1 MFFYLILL
9 LFISILCSSIIYF
22 IPYHLI
28 KYFQK
33 RKAIVLNNI
42 KKLLNGG
49 IGQFPRTNFEKILLK
64 YNGFSN
70 KLNDIY
76 NLYFKKNLHHIIK
89 LSVIF
94 YYISSVLIQKIFHVK
109 FLNLSLLSFLDIS
122 SFVVGVL
129 GMYGIYIGFLQYTTE
144 NNERGKYL
152 GKNKTSYVLKDFF
165 WYRFSQSK
173 AFILSLLVLTIVP
186 NIIKLSLLTNEVN
199 LYLIYLW
206 QSSLLLLL
214 IAFVFLLKMSLFLI
228 SIISRINS
236 GVDYDLQSIIRER
249 IQEEYIQKFWIE
261 FQKELYIKKIDK
273 IDREHTLVECLFYK
287 LSFFRNHRF
296 MRKQLLCDDL
306 EPRFLYNWL
315 KYDTRN
321 LSEFEKK
328 EFIELVFIGIQKDV
342 YQKIGDKNKQIIKY
356 LEEFHRFYRL
366 FVEMK
371 WRLFVSDD
379 EMYRITRKKPSNL
392 DIILPFE
399 SWYIL
404 LNHDIKIFNELFKSF
419 DNELIYNYYVK
430 QIKRQLLGFTFGRKN
445 SLKFSDETV
454 ENFLWKL
461 IFRHPQ
467 LDVQRVYDGLIISTK
482 KIIDSNNLYKISVKK
497 NGNSR
502 VLKLLNFQYARLKEN
517 RIKDNIRS
525 SERFRNFKFYE
536 EEFEYFKWSQ
546 LWKQKNLFQNNV
558 NYNTNIFRGSERTL
572 NEYSKVLFESLEY
585 SYEQFNQYQ
594 ENCILSMNNEYSL
607 AFMLYQLL
615 YTDYTEWDDN
625 IEFYDA
631 EIKKL
636 MSCDE
641 EQQNY
646 LFYQAKEIILRTNIS
661 DRITDEILDKLWTKR
676 NEKIIDF
683 YWFNQFGRSHQM
695 SELKIVYVQWL
706 LSGKKFSFSSRFNF
720 IYDSFSFGK
729 VVTRAKN
736 SEKCIK
742 VSVNKLHWKRVRN
755 KEKIDNFCREYL
767 LLTDKLDSIFTND
780 FYSYKQTG
788 IQLSVEYLLRTNK
801 VNLSNV
807 IEDLSVSSLLR
818 LERILS
824 YRGYRY
830 NRYFSYTSRTIFD
843 SMTSNSPFYWSG
855 GEGVLEFYILKT
867 IDSFYQDL
875 YLDTQFIE
883 GFKWKMISTLNSQNM
898 MIDEYVEVISQ
909 KVSIVDSV
917 SKFQKEEIIRKLND
931 LLYNTETK
939 SNQSKLAHK
948 KIYRYR

>member
-9 LFISILCSSIIYF
+9 LFFSILCSSIIYF
-22 IPYHLI
+22 IPYHII

-33 RKAIVLNNI
+33 RKAIVINNI
-42 KKLLNGG
+42 KSLLNNG

-64 YNGFSN
+64 YNGLSN

-76 NLYFKKNLHHIIK
+76 NLYFKKNMHHIIK

-173 AFILSLLVLTIVP
+173 AFIFSLLVLTIVP

-199 LYLIYLW
+199 IYLIYLW

-228 SIISRINS
+228 SIISTINS
-236 GVDYDLQSIIRER
+236 GVDYNLQSIIRER
-249 IQEEYIQKFWIE
+249 IQEEYTQKFWIE

-273 IDREHTLVECLFYK
+273 IDREHTLIECLIYK
-287 LSFFRNHRF
+287 LSFFRKHQF
-296 MRKQLLCDDL
+296 MRKQLLYDDL

-315 KYDTRN
+315 KYDTKN

-328 EFIELVFIGIQKDV
+328 EFIELVFVGIQKDV
-342 YQKIGDKNKQIIKY
+342 YQKIGDNNKQITKN
-356 LEEFHRFYRL
+356 LEEFHRFYKL

-371 WRLFVSDD
+371 WELFVSDD
-379 EMYRITRKKPSNL
+379 KMYRITRKKPSNI

-404 LNHDIKIFNELFKSF
+404 LNHDINIFNELFKIF
-419 DNELIYNYYVK
+419 DSELIHNYYVK
-430 QIKRQLLGFTFGRKN
+430 QIKRQLLGSTFRRKK
-445 SLKFSDETV
+445 SLKFSVETV
-454 ENFLWKL
+454 ENFLWKM

-467 LDVQRVYDGLIISTK
+467 LDIQRVYDGLILSTK

-502 VLKLLNFQYARLKEN
+502 VLKLLDSQYVRLKEN
-517 RIKDNIRS
+517 RIKDNIKS

-536 EEFEYFKWSQ
+536 KEFEYFKWYQ
-546 LWKQKNLFQNNV
+546 FWKQKNLFQNNV
-558 NYNTNIFRGSERTL
+558 NYNTNIFRSSERTF

-594 ENCILSMNNEYSL
+594 KNCILSMNNEYSL
-607 AFMLYQLL
+607 AFMLYHLL

-646 LFYQAKEIILRTNIS
+646 LFYQAKEIILRTKIS

-676 NEKIIDF
+676 NEKITNF
-683 YWFNQFGRSHQM
+683 SWFNQFGTWAQM
-695 SELKIVYVQWL
+695 SELKIMYIQWL
-706 LSGKKFSFSSRFNF
+706 LSDKKGVVSNRFDLENLSSS
-720 IYDSFSFGK
+720 DE
-729 VVTRAKN
+729 
-736 SEKCIK
+736 EKMNNIC
-742 VSVNKLHWKRVRN
+742 L
-755 KEKIDNFCREYL
+755 EYFFL
-767 LLTDKLDSIFTND
+767 AEKLDSIFKKES
-780 FYSYKQTG
+780 YSSKKTDV
-788 IQLSVEYLLRTNK
+788 QLSVEYLLKTNK
-801 VNLSNV
+801 VKLSNI
-807 IEDLSVSSLLR
+807 IERLSVSSLLR
-818 LERILS
+818 LECILRFS
-824 YRGYRY
+824 NHRY
-830 NRYFSYTSRTIFD
+830 NQDISYTSRTIFD
-843 SMTSNSPFYWSG
+843 SMISNSQFYWSG
-855 GEGVLEFYILKT
+855 GKGVLEFYILKT
-867 IDSFYQDL
+867 IDDFYQDL
-875 YLDTQFIE
+875 YLDNQFIE
-883 GFKWKMISTLNSQNM
+883 GLKGGMVSTLNSQNM

-909 KVSIVDSV
+909 KVSILDSV
-917 SKFQKEEIIRKLND
+917 SKFQKKEIIRKLND

-939 SNQSKLAHK
+939 NNQRKLDYK
-948 KIYRYR
+948 KAYRYR

>member
-9 LFISILCSSIIYF
+9 LFISILCSFIIYF
-22 IPYHLI
+22 IPYHII

-33 RKAIVLNNI
+33 RKAIVINNI
-42 KKLLNGG
+42 NRLLNGG

-173 AFILSLLVLTIVP
+173 AFIFSLLVLTIVP
-186 NIIKLSLLTNEVN
+186 NVIKLSLLTNEVN

-228 SIISRINS
+228 SIISTINS
-236 GVDYDLQSIIRER
+236 VVDYNLQSIIRER

-273 IDREHTLVECLFYK
+273 IDREHTLIECLFYK
-287 LSFFRNHRF
+287 LSFFRNHQF
-296 MRKQLLCDDL
+296 MRKQLLYDNL

-342 YQKIGDKNKQIIKY
+342 DQKIGDKNKQIIKNI
-356 LEEFHRFYRL
+356 EEFYRFYRL
-366 FVEMK
+366 FAEMK

-379 EMYRITRKKPSNL
+379 EMYRITRKNPSNL
-392 DIILPFE
+392 DIILPFK

-419 DNELIYNYYVK
+419 DNEQIYNYYVK
-430 QIKRQLLGFTFGRKN
+430 QIKRQLLGYTFRRKN

-454 ENFLWKL
+454 ENFLWKM

-467 LDVQRVYDGLIISTK
+467 LDMKRVYDGLILSTK

-502 VLKLLNFQYARLKEN
+502 VLKLSNFQYVRLKEN
-517 RIKDNIRS
+517 RTKDNIKS

-536 EEFEYFKWSQ
+536 KEFEYFKWYQ
-546 LWKQKNLFQNNV
+546 FWNQKNLFQNNV
-558 NYNTNIFRGSERTL
+558 NYNTNIFRGSERTF

-594 ENCILSMNNEYSL
+594 KNCILSMNDEYKLS
-607 AFMLYQLL
+607 FMLYQLFNA
-615 YTDYTEWDDN
+615 YHTQWDDN
-625 IEFYDA
+625 IQFYDS
-631 EIKKL
+631 EIKNII
-636 MSCDE
+636 MCDKE
-641 EQQNY
+641 KQNKI
-646 LFYQAKEIILRTNIS
+646 FKKAKIIILSKPDITHHITEKFLTN
-661 DRITDEILDKLWTKR
+661 LWDKR
-676 NEKIIDF
+676 NEKITNF
-683 YWFNQFGRSHQM
+683 FWFNQFGTWDQM
-695 SELKIVYVQWL
+695 SELKVIYIQWL
-706 LSGKKFSFSSRFNF
+706 LSDKKGGVSNRFDLENLSSS
-720 IYDSFSFGK
+720 DE
-729 VVTRAKN
+729 
-736 SEKCIK
+736 EKMNNIC
-742 VSVNKLHWKRVRN
+742 L
-755 KEKIDNFCREYL
+755 EYFFL
-767 LLTDKLDSIFTND
+767 AEKLDSIFKKES
-780 FYSYKQTG
+780 YSSKKTDV
-788 IQLSVEYLLRTNK
+788 QLSVEYLLKTNK
-801 VNLSNV
+801 VKLSNI
-807 IEDLSVSSLLR
+807 IERLSVSSLLR
-818 LERILS
+818 LEWILRFS
-824 YRGYRY
+824 NHHY
-830 NRYFSYTSRTIFD
+830 NQDISYTSRTIFD
-843 SMTSNSPFYWSG
+843 SMISNSQFYWSG
-855 GEGVLEFYILKT
+855 GKGVLEFYILKT
-867 IDSFYQDL
+867 IDDFYQDL
-875 YLDTQFIE
+875 YLDSQFIE
-883 GFKWKMISTLNSQNM
+883 GLKGEMVSTLNSQNM

-917 SKFQKEEIIRKLND
+917 SKFQKKEIIRKLND

-939 SNQSKLAHK
+939 SNQNKLDYK
-948 KIYRYR
+948 KPYRYR

>member
-9 LFISILCSSIIYF
+9 LFFSILCSSIIYF
-22 IPYHLI
+22 IPYHI
-28 KYFQK
+28 IEYFQK
-33 RKAIVLNNI
+33 RKAIVINNINSFLNN
-42 KKLLNGG
+42 G

-70 KLNDIY
+70 KLNDTY
-76 NLYFKKNLHHIIK
+76 NLYFKKNMHHIIK

-94 YYISSVLIQKIFHVK
+94 YYISSVLIQKLFHVK

-173 AFILSLLVLTIVP
+173 AFIFSLLVLTIVP

-206 QSSLLLLL
+206 QSALLLLL
-214 IAFVFLLKMSLFLI
+214 ISFVFLLKMSLFLI
-228 SIISRINS
+228 SIISTINS
-236 GVDYDLQSIIRER
+236 GVDYNLQSIIRER
-249 IQEEYIQKFWIE
+249 IQEEYTQKFWIE

-273 IDREHTLVECLFYK
+273 IDRKHTLIECLFYK
-287 LSFFRNHRF
+287 LSFFRNHQF
-296 MRKQLLCDDL
+296 MRKQLLYDDL

-315 KYDTRN
+315 KYDTNN
-321 LSEFEKK
+321 LSELEKK

-342 YQKIGDKNKQIIKY
+342 YKKIDDSNKQITKN
-356 LEEFHRFYRL
+356 LKEFYRFYKL

-371 WRLFVSDD
+371 WRLFISDD
-379 EMYRITRKKPSNL
+379 EMYRITRKEPSNL
-392 DIILPFE
+392 DIMLPFE

-404 LNHDIKIFNELFKSF
+404 LNHDIKIFNELFKIF
-419 DNELIYNYYVK
+419 DNGLIYNYYVK
-430 QIKRQLLGFTFGRKN
+430 QIKRQFLGSTFRRKIP
-445 SLKFSDETV
+445 LEFSDETV
-454 ENFLWKL
+454 ENFLWKM

-502 VLKLLNFQYARLKEN
+502 VLKLLNFQYVRLKEK
-517 RIKDNIRS
+517 RIKDNIKS
-525 SERFRNFKFYE
+525 SERFSNFKFYE
-536 EEFEYFKWSQ
+536 EEFEYFKWYQ
-546 LWKQKNLFQNNV
+546 FWKQKNLFQNNV

-572 NEYSKVLFESLEY
+572 NEYSKVLFKSLEY

-594 ENCILSMNNEYSL
+594 KNCILSMNNEYSL

-615 YTDYTEWDDN
+615 NTDYTEWDDN
-625 IEFYDA
+625 IEFYDT

-646 LFYQAKEIILRTNIS
+646 LFEQAKEIILRTNIS
-661 DRITDEILDKLWTKR
+661 YRITDEILDKLWTKR
-676 NEKIIDF
+676 NEKITDF

-706 LSGKKFSFSSRFNF
+706 LSGKKFSFSSRFSF
-720 IYDSFSFGK
+720 INDSFSFGK
-729 VVTRAKN
+729 VVTRVN
-736 SEKCIK
+736 QSEKSIK
-742 VSVNKLHWKRVRN
+742 VSGNKLHWKRVRN
-755 KEKIDNFCREYL
+755 KEKMDNFCREYL

-780 FYSYKQTG
+780 FYSYKQND
-788 IQLSVEYLLRTNK
+788 IQLSVEYLLSTNK
-801 VNLSNV
+801 VDLSNV
-807 IEDLSVSSLLR
+807 IANLSVSSLLR
-818 LERILS
+818 LEWIL
-824 YRGYRY
+824 RFRVHRY
-830 NRYFSYTSRTIFD
+830 NRDFSYTRRTIFD
-843 SMTSNSPFYWSG
+843 AMTLNSSFYWSG
-855 GEGVLEFYILKT
+855 GEGVLEFYTLKI
-867 IDSFYQDL
+867 IDSFYQEL
-875 YLDTQFIE
+875 YMDTQFLE
-883 GFKWKMISTLNSQNM
+883 GIKCKLIFILNSHNKTVE
-898 MIDEYVEVISQ
+898 EYIESIFKKDSGVDNISILQ
-909 KVSIVDSV
+909 KG
-917 SKFQKEEIIRKLND
+917 QIISRLND
-931 LLYNTETK
+931 ILFYEDK
-939 SNQSKLAHK
+939 QSESKVRK
-948 KIYRYR
+948 KYRYK

>member
-9 LFISILCSSIIYF
+9 LFFSILCSSIIYF
-22 IPYHLI
+22 IPYHII

-33 RKAIVLNNI
+33 RKAIVINNI
-42 KKLLNGG
+42 KSLLNNG

-76 NLYFKKNLHHIIK
+76 NLYFKKNMHHIIK

-173 AFILSLLVLTIVP
+173 AFIFSLLVLTIVP

-199 LYLIYLW
+199 IYLIYLW

-228 SIISRINS
+228 SIISTINS
-236 GVDYDLQSIIRER
+236 GVDYNLQSIIRER
-249 IQEEYIQKFWIE
+249 IQEEYTQKFWIE

-273 IDREHTLVECLFYK
+273 IDREHTLIDCLIYK
-287 LSFFRNHRF
+287 LSFFRKHQF
-296 MRKQLLCDDL
+296 MRKQLLYDDL

-315 KYDTRN
+315 KYDTKN

-328 EFIELVFIGIQKDV
+328 EFIELVFVGIQKDV
-342 YQKIGDKNKQIIKY
+342 YQKIGDNNKQITKN
-356 LEEFHRFYRL
+356 LEEFHRFYKL

-371 WRLFVSDD
+371 WKLFVSDD
-379 EMYRITRKKPSNL
+379 KMYRITRKKPSNI

-404 LNHDIKIFNELFKSF
+404 LNHDINIFNELFKIF
-419 DNELIYNYYVK
+419 DSELIHNYYVK
-430 QIKRQLLGFTFGRKN
+430 QIKRQLLGSTFRRKK
-445 SLKFSDETV
+445 SLKFSVETV
-454 ENFLWKL
+454 ENFLWKM

-467 LDVQRVYDGLIISTK
+467 LAIQRVYDGLILSTK

-502 VLKLLNFQYARLKEN
+502 VLKLLDSQYVRLKEN
-517 RIKDNIRS
+517 RIKDNIKS

-536 EEFEYFKWSQ
+536 KEFEYFKWYQ
-546 LWKQKNLFQNNV
+546 FWKQKNLFQNNV
-558 NYNTNIFRGSERTL
+558 NYNTNIFRSSERTF

-594 ENCILSMNNEYSL
+594 KNCILSMNNEYSL
-607 AFMLYQLL
+607 AFMLYHLL

-646 LFYQAKEIILRTNIS
+646 LFYQAKEIILRTKIS

-676 NEKIIDF
+676 NEKITNF
-683 YWFNQFGRSHQM
+683 SWFNQFGTWAQM
-695 SELKIVYVQWL
+695 SELKIMYIQWL
-706 LSGKKFSFSSRFNF
+706 LSDKKGVVSNRFDLENLSSS
-720 IYDSFSFGK
+720 DE
-729 VVTRAKN
+729 
-736 SEKCIK
+736 EKMNNIC
-742 VSVNKLHWKRVRN
+742 L
-755 KEKIDNFCREYL
+755 EYFFL
-767 LLTDKLDSIFTND
+767 AEKLDSIFKKES
-780 FYSYKQTG
+780 YSSKKTDV
-788 IQLSVEYLLRTNK
+788 QLSVEYLLKTNK
-801 VNLSNV
+801 VKLSNI
-807 IEDLSVSSLLR
+807 IERLSVSSLLR
-818 LERILS
+818 LECILRFS
-824 YRGYRY
+824 NHRY
-830 NRYFSYTSRTIFD
+830 NQDISYTSRTIFD
-843 SMTSNSPFYWSG
+843 SMISNSQFYWSG
-855 GEGVLEFYILKT
+855 GKGVLEFYILKT
-867 IDSFYQDL
+867 IDDFYQDL
-875 YLDTQFIE
+875 YLDNQFIE
-883 GFKWKMISTLNSQNM
+883 GLKGEMVSTLNSQNM

-909 KVSIVDSV
+909 KVSILDSV
-917 SKFQKEEIIRKLND
+917 SKFQKKEIIRKLND

-939 SNQSKLAHK
+939 NNQRKLDYK
-948 KIYRYR
+948 KAYRYR

>member
-9 LFISILCSSIIYF
+9 LFFSLLCSSIMYF
-22 IPYHLI
+22 IPYHII

-33 RKAIVLNNI
+33 RKAIVINNI
-42 KKLLNGG
+42 KSLLDNG
-49 IGQFPRTNFEKILLK
+49 IGQFPRTSFEKILLK

-76 NLYFKKNLHHIIK
+76 NLYFKKNMHHIIK
-89 LSVIF
+89 LSIIF

-173 AFILSLLVLTIVP
+173 AFIFSLLVLTIVP

-199 LYLIYLW
+199 LNLIYLW

-228 SIISRINS
+228 SIISTINS
-236 GVDYDLQSIIRER
+236 GVDYNLQSIIRER
-249 IQEEYIQKFWIE
+249 IQEEYTQKFWIE

-273 IDREHTLVECLFYK
+273 IDREHTLIDCLIYK
-287 LSFFRNHRF
+287 LSFFRKHQF
-296 MRKQLLCDDL
+296 MRKQLLYDNL

-315 KYDTRN
+315 KYDTKN
-321 LSEFEKK
+321 LSESEKK
-328 EFIELVFIGIQKDV
+328 EFIELVFVGIQKDV
-342 YQKIGDKNKQIIKY
+342 YQKIGDNNKQITKN
-356 LEEFHRFYRL
+356 LEEFHRFYKL

-371 WRLFVSDD
+371 WELFVSDD
-379 EMYRITRKKPSNL
+379 KMYRITRKKPSNI

-404 LNHDIKIFNELFKSF
+404 LNHDIKIFNELFKIF
-419 DNELIYNYYVK
+419 DSELIYNYYVK
-430 QIKRQLLGFTFGRKN
+430 QIKRQLLGSTFRRKK

-454 ENFLWKL
+454 ENFLWKM

-467 LDVQRVYDGLIISTK
+467 LDIQRVYDGLILSTK

-502 VLKLLNFQYARLKEN
+502 VLKLLDFQYVRLKEN
-517 RIKDNIRS
+517 RIKDNIKS
-525 SERFRNFKFYE
+525 SERFRNFKFYQK
-536 EEFEYFKWSQ
+536 EFEYFKWYQ
-546 LWKQKNLFQNNV
+546 FWKQKNLFQNNV
-558 NYNTNIFRGSERTL
+558 NYNTNIFRGSERTF

-594 ENCILSMNNEYSL
+594 KNCILSMNNEHSL
-607 AFMLYQLL
+607 AFMLYHLL

-676 NEKIIDF
+676 NEKITNF
-683 YWFNQFGRSHQM
+683 SWFNQFGTWDQM
-695 SELKIVYVQWL
+695 SELKIMYIQWL
-706 LSGKKFSFSSRFNF
+706 LSDKKGVVSNRFDLENLSSS
-720 IYDSFSFGK
+720 DE
-729 VVTRAKN
+729 
-736 SEKCIK
+736 EKMNNIC
-742 VSVNKLHWKRVRN
+742 L
-755 KEKIDNFCREYL
+755 EYFFL
-767 LLTDKLDSIFTND
+767 AEKLDSIFKKES
-780 FYSYKQTG
+780 YSSKKTDV
-788 IQLSVEYLLRTNK
+788 QLSVEYLLKTNK
-801 VNLSNV
+801 VKLSNI
-807 IEDLSVSSLLR
+807 IERLSVSSLLR
-818 LERILS
+818 LEWILRFS
-824 YRGYRY
+824 NHRY
-830 NRYFSYTSRTIFD
+830 NQDISYTSRTIFD
-843 SMTSNSPFYWSG
+843 SMISNSQFYWSG
-855 GEGVLEFYILKT
+855 GKGVLEFYILKT
-867 IDSFYQDL
+867 IDDFYQDL
-875 YLDTQFIE
+875 YLDNQFIE
-883 GFKWKMISTLNSQNM
+883 GLKREMVSTLNSQNM

-909 KVSIVDSV
+909 KVSNLDSV
-917 SKFQKEEIIRKLND
+917 SKFQKKEIIRKLND
-931 LLYNTETK
+931 LLYKTETK
-939 SNQSKLAHK
+939 SNQSKLDYK
-948 KIYRYR
+948 KPYRYK

>member
-9 LFISILCSSIIYF
+9 LFFSILCSSIIYF
-22 IPYHLI
+22 IPYHII

-33 RKAIVLNNI
+33 RKAIVINNI
-42 KKLLNGG
+42 KSLLNNG

-64 YNGFSN
+64 YNGLSN

-76 NLYFKKNLHHIIK
+76 NLYFKKNMHHIIK

-173 AFILSLLVLTIVP
+173 AFIFSLLVLTIVP

-199 LYLIYLW
+199 IYLIYLW

-228 SIISRINS
+228 SIISTINS
-236 GVDYDLQSIIRER
+236 GVDYNLQSIIRER
-249 IQEEYIQKFWIE
+249 IQEEYTQKFWIE

-273 IDREHTLVECLFYK
+273 IDREHTLIDCLIYK
-287 LSFFRNHRF
+287 LSFFRKHQF
-296 MRKQLLCDDL
+296 MRKQLLYDDL

-315 KYDTRN
+315 KYDTKN

-328 EFIELVFIGIQKDV
+328 EFIELVFVGIQKDV
-342 YQKIGDKNKQIIKY
+342 YQKIGDNNKQITKN
-356 LEEFHRFYRL
+356 LEEFHRFYKL

-371 WRLFVSDD
+371 WKLFVSDD
-379 EMYRITRKKPSNL
+379 KMYRITRKKPSNI

-404 LNHDIKIFNELFKSF
+404 LNHDINIFNELFKIF
-419 DNELIYNYYVK
+419 DSELIHNYYVK
-430 QIKRQLLGFTFGRKN
+430 QIKRQLLGSTFRRKK
-445 SLKFSDETV
+445 SLKFSVETV
-454 ENFLWKL
+454 ENFLWKM

-467 LDVQRVYDGLIISTK
+467 LDIQRVYDGLILSTK

-502 VLKLLNFQYARLKEN
+502 VLKLLDSQYVRLKEN
-517 RIKDNIRS
+517 RIKDNIKS

-536 EEFEYFKWSQ
+536 KEFEYFKWYQ
-546 LWKQKNLFQNNV
+546 FWKQKNLFQNNV
-558 NYNTNIFRGSERTL
+558 NYNTNIFRSSERTF

-594 ENCILSMNNEYSL
+594 KNCILSMNNEYSL
-607 AFMLYQLL
+607 AFMLYHLL

-646 LFYQAKEIILRTNIS
+646 LFYQAKEIILRTKIS

-676 NEKIIDF
+676 NEKITNF
-683 YWFNQFGRSHQM
+683 SWFNQFGTWAQM
-695 SELKIVYVQWL
+695 SELKIMYIQWL
-706 LSGKKFSFSSRFNF
+706 LSDKKGVVSNRFDLENLSSS
-720 IYDSFSFGK
+720 DE
-729 VVTRAKN
+729 
-736 SEKCIK
+736 EKMNNIC
-742 VSVNKLHWKRVRN
+742 L
-755 KEKIDNFCREYL
+755 EYFFL
-767 LLTDKLDSIFTND
+767 AEKLDSIFKKES
-780 FYSYKQTG
+780 YSSKKTDV
-788 IQLSVEYLLRTNK
+788 QLSVEYLLKTNK
-801 VNLSNV
+801 VKLSNI
-807 IEDLSVSSLLR
+807 IERLSVSSLLR
-818 LERILS
+818 LECILRFS
-824 YRGYRY
+824 NHRY
-830 NRYFSYTSRTIFD
+830 NQDISYTSRTIFD
-843 SMTSNSPFYWSG
+843 SMISNSQFYWSG
-855 GEGVLEFYILKT
+855 GKGVLEFYILKT
-867 IDSFYQDL
+867 IDDFYQDL
-875 YLDTQFIE
+875 YLDNQFIE
-883 GFKWKMISTLNSQNM
+883 GLKGEMVSTLNSQNM

-909 KVSIVDSV
+909 KVSILDSI
-917 SKFQKEEIIRKLND
+917 SKFQKKEIIRKLND

-939 SNQSKLAHK
+939 NNQRKLDYK
-948 KIYRYR
+948 KAYRYR

>member
-9 LFISILCSSIIYF
+9 LFFSILCSSIIYF
-22 IPYHLI
+22 IPYHI
-28 KYFQK
+28 IEYFQK
-33 RKAIVLNNI
+33 RKAIVINNINSLLNN
-42 KKLLNGG
+42 G

-76 NLYFKKNLHHIIK
+76 NLYFKKNMHHIIK

-94 YYISSVLIQKIFHVK
+94 YYISSVLIQKLFHVK

-173 AFILSLLVLTIVP
+173 AFIFSLLVLTIVP

-206 QSSLLLLL
+206 QSALLLLL
-214 IAFVFLLKMSLFLI
+214 ISFVFLLKMSLFLI
-228 SIISRINS
+228 SIISTINS
-236 GVDYDLQSIIRER
+236 GVDYNLQSIIRER
-249 IQEEYIQKFWIE
+249 IQEEYTQKFWIE

-273 IDREHTLVECLFYK
+273 IDRKPTLIECLFYK
-287 LSFFRNHRF
+287 LSFFRNHQF
-296 MRKQLLCDDL
+296 MRKQLLYDDL

-315 KYDTRN
+315 KYDTNN
-321 LSEFEKK
+321 LSELEKK

-342 YQKIGDKNKQIIKY
+342 YKKIDDSNKQITKN
-356 LEEFHRFYRL
+356 LKEFYRFYKL

-371 WRLFVSDD
+371 WRLFISDD
-379 EMYRITRKKPSNL
+379 EMYRITRKEPSNL
-392 DIILPFE
+392 DIMLPFE

-404 LNHDIKIFNELFKSF
+404 LNHDIKIFNELFKIF

-430 QIKRQLLGFTFGRKN
+430 QIKQQFLGSTFRRKIP
-445 SLKFSDETV
+445 LEFSDETV
-454 ENFLWKL
+454 ENFLWKM

-467 LDVQRVYDGLIISTK
+467 LDVQRVYDRLIISTK

-502 VLKLLNFQYARLKEN
+502 VLKLLNFQYVRLKEK
-517 RIKDNIRS
+517 RIKDNIKS
-525 SERFRNFKFYE
+525 SERFSNFKFYE
-536 EEFEYFKWSQ
+536 EEFEYFKWYQ
-546 LWKQKNLFQNNV
+546 FWKQKNLFQNNI

-572 NEYSKVLFESLEY
+572 NEYSKVLFKSLEY

-594 ENCILSMNNEYSL
+594 KNCILSMNNEYSL

-615 YTDYTEWDDN
+615 NTDYTEWDDN
-625 IEFYDA
+625 IEFYDT

-636 MSCDE
+636 MGCDE
-641 EQQNY
+641 EKQNY
-646 LFYQAKEIILRTNIS
+646 LFYKAKEIILRTNIS
-661 DRITDEILDKLWTKR
+661 YRITDEILDKLWAKR
-676 NEKIIDF
+676 NEKITDF

-706 LSGKKFSFSSRFNF
+706 LSGKKFSFSSRFSF
-720 IYDSFSFGK
+720 INDSFSFGK
-729 VVTRAKN
+729 VVTRAN
-736 SEKCIK
+736 QSEKSIK
-742 VSVNKLHWKRVRN
+742 VSGNKLHWKRVRN
-755 KEKIDNFCREYL
+755 KEKMDNFCREYL

-780 FYSYKQTG
+780 FYSYKQND
-788 IQLSVEYLLRTNK
+788 IQLSVEYLLSTNK
-801 VNLSNV
+801 VDLSNV
-807 IEDLSVSSLLR
+807 IANLSVSSLLR
-818 LERILS
+818 LEWIL
-824 YRGYRY
+824 RFRVHRY
-830 NRYFSYTSRTIFD
+830 NRDFSYTRRTIFD
-843 SMTSNSPFYWSG
+843 AMTSNSPFYWSG
-855 GEGVLEFYILKT
+855 GEGVLEFYTLKI
-867 IDSFYQDL
+867 IDSFYQEL
-875 YLDTQFIE
+875 YMDTQFLE
-883 GFKWKMISTLNSQNM
+883 GIKCKLIFILNSHNKTVE
-898 MIDEYVEVISQ
+898 EYVE
-909 KVSIVDSV
+909 SIVKKDSGV
-917 SKFQKEEIIRKLND
+917 DNISILQKGQIISRLND
-931 LLYNTETK
+931 ILFYEDK
-939 SNQSKLAHK
+939 QSESKVRK
-948 KIYRYR
+948 KYRYK

>member
-1 MFFYLILL
+1 M
-9 LFISILCSSIIYF
+9 
-22 IPYHLI
+22 
-28 KYFQK
+28 
-33 RKAIVLNNI
+33 NNI
-42 KKLLNGG
+42 KSLLNNG

-76 NLYFKKNLHHIIK
+76 NLYFKKNMHHIIK

-173 AFILSLLVLTIVP
+173 AFIFSLLVLTIVP

-228 SIISRINS
+228 SIISTINS
-236 GVDYDLQSIIRER
+236 GVDYNLQSIIRER
-249 IQEEYIQKFWIE
+249 IQEEYTQKFWIE

-273 IDREHTLVECLFYK
+273 IDRKHTLIECLIYK
-287 LSFFRNHRF
+287 LSFFKKHQF
-296 MRKQLLCDDL
+296 MRKQLLYDDL

-328 EFIELVFIGIQKDV
+328 EFIELAFVGIQKDV
-342 YQKIGDKNKQIIKY
+342 YQKIGDNNKQITKN
-356 LEEFHRFYRL
+356 LEEFHRFYKL

-371 WRLFVSDD
+371 WGLFISDD
-379 EMYRITRKKPSNL
+379 EMYRITRKEPSNL
-392 DIILPFE
+392 DIMLPFE

-404 LNHDIKIFNELFKSF
+404 LNHDIKIFNELFKIF

-430 QIKRQLLGFTFGRKN
+430 QIKRQFLGSTFRRKIP
-445 SLKFSDETV
+445 LEFSDETV
-454 ENFLWKL
+454 ENFLWKM

-502 VLKLLNFQYARLKEN
+502 VLKLLNFQYVRLKKN
-517 RIKDNIRS
+517 RIKDNIKS
-525 SERFRNFKFYE
+525 SERFSNFKFYE
-536 EEFEYFKWSQ
+536 EEFEYFKWYQ
-546 LWKQKNLFQNNV
+546 FWKQKNLFQNDV
-558 NYNTNIFRGSERTL
+558 NYNTNFFRGSERTL
-572 NEYSKVLFESLEY
+572 NEYSKMLFESLEY

-594 ENCILSMNNEYSL
+594 KNCILSMNEEYRL

-625 IEFYDA
+625 IEFYDT

-641 EQQNY
+641 EKQNY
-646 LFYQAKEIILRTNIS
+646 LFYQAKEIILRTNIR
-661 DRITDEILDKLWTKR
+661 DRITDGILDKLWTKR
-676 NEKIIDF
+676 NEKIEDF
-683 YWFNQFGRSHQM
+683 YWFNQFGRRYQM

-720 IYDSFSFGK
+720 IYDSVSFCK

-736 SEKCIK
+736 NEKCIK
-742 VSVNKLHWKRVRN
+742 ASINKLHWKRVRN
-755 KEKIDNFCREYL
+755 KEKMANFCREYL

-780 FYSYKQTG
+780 FYSYKQND
-788 IQLSVEYLLRTNK
+788 IQLSVEYLLNTNK

-807 IEDLSVSSLLR
+807 IENLSVSSLLR
-818 LERILS
+818 LEWIL
-824 YRGYRY
+824 RFRVHRY
-830 NRYFSYTSRTIFD
+830 NRDFSYTSRTIFD
-843 SMTSNSPFYWSG
+843 SMTSNSPFYWSD

-875 YLDTQFIE
+875 YFDSQFIE
-883 GFKWKMISTLNSQNM
+883 GLKGKMISTLNSQNM
-898 MIDEYVEVISQ
+898 MIDEYVEVISK

-917 SKFQKEEIIRKLND
+917 SKFQKEEIICKLND

-948 KIYRYR
+948 KIYRYW

>member
-9 LFISILCSSIIYF
+9 LFFSILCSSIIYF
-22 IPYHLI
+22 IPYHII

-33 RKAIVLNNI
+33 RKAIVINNI
-42 KKLLNGG
+42 KSLLNNG

-64 YNGFSN
+64 YNGLSN

-76 NLYFKKNLHHIIK
+76 NLYFKKNMHHIIK

-173 AFILSLLVLTIVP
+173 AFIFSLLVLTIVP

-199 LYLIYLW
+199 IYLIYLW

-228 SIISRINS
+228 SIISTINS
-236 GVDYDLQSIIRER
+236 RVDYNLQSIIRER
-249 IQEEYIQKFWIE
+249 IQEEYTQKFWIE

-273 IDREHTLVECLFYK
+273 IDREHTLIDCLIYK
-287 LSFFRNHRF
+287 LSFFRKHQF
-296 MRKQLLCDDL
+296 MRKQLLYDDL

-315 KYDTRN
+315 KYDTKN

-328 EFIELVFIGIQKDV
+328 EFIELVFVGIQKDV
-342 YQKIGDKNKQIIKY
+342 YQKIGDNNKQITKN
-356 LEEFHRFYRL
+356 LEEFHRFYKL

-371 WRLFVSDD
+371 WKLFVSDD
-379 EMYRITRKKPSNL
+379 KMYRITRKKPSNI

-404 LNHDIKIFNELFKSF
+404 LNHDINIFNELFKIF
-419 DNELIYNYYVK
+419 DSELIHNYYVK
-430 QIKRQLLGFTFGRKN
+430 QIKRQLLGSTFRRKK
-445 SLKFSDETV
+445 SLKFSVETV
-454 ENFLWKL
+454 ENFLWKM

-467 LDVQRVYDGLIISTK
+467 LDIQRVYDGLILSTK

-502 VLKLLNFQYARLKEN
+502 VLKLLDSQYVRLKEN
-517 RIKDNIRS
+517 RIKDNIKS

-536 EEFEYFKWSQ
+536 KEFEYFKWYQ
-546 LWKQKNLFQNNV
+546 FWKQKNLFQNNV
-558 NYNTNIFRGSERTL
+558 NYNTNIFRSSERTF

-594 ENCILSMNNEYSL
+594 KNCILSMNNEYSL
-607 AFMLYQLL
+607 AFMLYHLL

-646 LFYQAKEIILRTNIS
+646 LFYQAKEIILRTKIS

-676 NEKIIDF
+676 NEKITNF
-683 YWFNQFGRSHQM
+683 SWFNQFGTWAQM
-695 SELKIVYVQWL
+695 SELKIMYIQWL
-706 LSGKKFSFSSRFNF
+706 LSDKKGVVSNRFDLENLSSS
-720 IYDSFSFGK
+720 DE
-729 VVTRAKN
+729 
-736 SEKCIK
+736 EKMNNIC
-742 VSVNKLHWKRVRN
+742 L
-755 KEKIDNFCREYL
+755 EYFFL
-767 LLTDKLDSIFTND
+767 AEKLDSIFKKES
-780 FYSYKQTG
+780 YSSKKTDV
-788 IQLSVEYLLRTNK
+788 QLSVEYLLKTNK
-801 VNLSNV
+801 VKLSNI
-807 IEDLSVSSLLR
+807 IERLSVSSLLR
-818 LERILS
+818 LECILRFS
-824 YRGYRY
+824 NHRY
-830 NRYFSYTSRTIFD
+830 NQDISYTSRTIFD
-843 SMTSNSPFYWSG
+843 SMISNSQFYWSG
-855 GEGVLEFYILKT
+855 GKGVLEFYILKT
-867 IDSFYQDL
+867 IDDFYQDL
-875 YLDTQFIE
+875 YLDNQFIE
-883 GFKWKMISTLNSQNM
+883 GLKGEMVSTLNSQNM

-909 KVSIVDSV
+909 KVSILDSV
-917 SKFQKEEIIRKLND
+917 SKFQKKEIIRKLND

-939 SNQSKLAHK
+939 NNQRKLDYK
-948 KIYRYR
+948 KAYRYR

>member
-9 LFISILCSSIIYF
+9 LFISILCSFIIYF
-22 IPYHLI
+22 IPYHII

-33 RKAIVLNNI
+33 RKAIVINNI
-42 KKLLNGG
+42 NRLLNGG

-173 AFILSLLVLTIVP
+173 AFIFSLLVLTIVP
-186 NIIKLSLLTNEVN
+186 NVIKLSLLTNEVN

-228 SIISRINS
+228 SIISTINS
-236 GVDYDLQSIIRER
+236 GVDYNLQSIIRER

-273 IDREHTLVECLFYK
+273 IDREHTLIECLFYK
-287 LSFFRNHRF
+287 LSFFRNHQF
-296 MRKQLLCDDL
+296 MRKQLLYDNL

-342 YQKIGDKNKQIIKY
+342 DQKIGDKNKQIIKNI
-356 LEEFHRFYRL
+356 EEFYRFYRL
-366 FVEMK
+366 FAEMK

-379 EMYRITRKKPSNL
+379 EMYRITRKNPSNL
-392 DIILPFE
+392 DIILPFK

-419 DNELIYNYYVK
+419 DNEQIYNYYVK
-430 QIKRQLLGFTFGRKN
+430 QIKRQLLGYTFRRKN

-454 ENFLWKL
+454 ENFLWKM

-467 LDVQRVYDGLIISTK
+467 LDMKRVYDGLILSTK

-502 VLKLLNFQYARLKEN
+502 VLKLSNFQYVRLKEN
-517 RIKDNIRS
+517 RTKDNIKS

-536 EEFEYFKWSQ
+536 KEFEYFKWYQ
-546 LWKQKNLFQNNV
+546 FWNQKNLFQNNV
-558 NYNTNIFRGSERTL
+558 NYNTNIFRGSERTF

-594 ENCILSMNNEYSL
+594 KNCILSMNDEYKLS
-607 AFMLYQLL
+607 FMLYQLFNA
-615 YTDYTEWDDN
+615 YHTQWDDN
-625 IEFYDA
+625 IQFYDS
-631 EIKKL
+631 EIKNII
-636 MSCDE
+636 MCDKE
-641 EQQNY
+641 KQNKI
-646 LFYQAKEIILRTNIS
+646 FKKAKIIILSKPDITHHITEKFLTN
-661 DRITDEILDKLWTKR
+661 LWDKR
-676 NEKIIDF
+676 NEKITNF
-683 YWFNQFGRSHQM
+683 FWFNQFGTWDQM
-695 SELKIVYVQWL
+695 SELKVIYIQWL
-706 LSGKKFSFSSRFNF
+706 LSDKKGGVSNRFDLENLSSS
-720 IYDSFSFGK
+720 DE
-729 VVTRAKN
+729 
-736 SEKCIK
+736 EKMNNIC
-742 VSVNKLHWKRVRN
+742 L
-755 KEKIDNFCREYL
+755 EYFFL
-767 LLTDKLDSIFTND
+767 AEKLDSIFKKES
-780 FYSYKQTG
+780 YSSKKTDV
-788 IQLSVEYLLRTNK
+788 QLSVEYLLKTNK
-801 VNLSNV
+801 VKLSNI
-807 IEDLSVSSLLR
+807 IERLSVSSLLR
-818 LERILS
+818 LEWILRFS
-824 YRGYRY
+824 NHHY
-830 NRYFSYTSRTIFD
+830 NQDISYTSRTIFD
-843 SMTSNSPFYWSG
+843 SMISNSQFYWSG
-855 GEGVLEFYILKT
+855 GKGVLEFYILKT
-867 IDSFYQDL
+867 IDDFYQDL
-875 YLDTQFIE
+875 YLDSQFIE
-883 GFKWKMISTLNSQNM
+883 GLKGEMVSTLNSQNM

-917 SKFQKEEIIRKLND
+917 SKFQKKRN
-931 LLYNTETK
+931 Y
-939 SNQSKLAHK
+939 S
-948 KIYRYR
+948 